1 MGKFTTAI
9 KKIKSLLNKLTL
21 LNTLALLYFLPIKN
35 TTSLLNFY
43 PYYIIAFMITE
54 VTKLTNGNRVVI
66 PTAIRKSLGL
76 QVGDAVTLVLEDNG
90 AVRLL
95 TQAEAVRQ
103 AQTLVRQHVDKDRS
117 LVEELLAER
126 REEVAGRE

>member
-1 MGKFTTAI
+1 M
-9 KKIKSLLNKLTL
+9 S
-21 LNTLALLYFLPIKN
+21 
-35 TTSLLNFY
+35 
-43 PYYIIAFMITE
+43 MITE

-76 QVGDAVTLVLEDNG
+76 QVGDAVTLVLQDNG
-90 AVRLL
+90 EVRLL
-95 TQAEAVRQ
+95 TQAEAIRQ
-103 AQTLVRQHVDKDRS
+103 AQALVRQHVDKDRS